1 MHNGVAELRRQ
12 MLKFA
17 SDGVAR
23 TLEQAPR
30 EESTENCPEKK
41 LWKFA

>member
-12 MLKFA
+12 MLKFE

-30 EESTENCPEKK
+30 EESTGNCLEKK
-41 LWKFA
+41 LQKFA